1 LRSRRETRRKKR
13 AAAPGAARASIS
25 KKLHLSR
32 PSVGPGIRRNQV
44 ARVDRPLESGHAVM
58 PVKLAFNMGRGT
70 GEDQYLRRAGRA
82 VPKPANHTALGNL
95 TPVESSIARR
105 TLRETRSWN
114 INRLKPL
121 FEPPGQPFAA
131 RKATPNRTIKTSAN
145 PRRNQA
151 AGAVHGAH
159 GFKRCAHAS
168 DSCLPLENLK
178 PRFSLNENFQLRA
191 ELGVAAQDVYIFKNL
206 GPSQPLGPRS
216 PSCAQTRLAPKR
228 WRGN

>member
-1 LRSRRETRRKKR
+1 
-13 AAAPGAARASIS
+13 
-25 KKLHLSR
+25 
-32 PSVGPGIRRNQV
+32 
-44 ARVDRPLESGHAVM
+44 
-58 PVKLAFNMGRGT
+58 
-70 GEDQYLRRAGRA
+70 
-82 VPKPANHTALGNL
+82 
-95 TPVESSIARR
+95 
-105 TLRETRSWN
+105 
-114 INRLKPL
+114 
-121 FEPPGQPFAA
+121 
-131 RKATPNRTIKTSAN
+131 
-145 PRRNQA
+145 
-151 AGAVHGAH
+151 VHGAH